1 METYTVEDIKK
12 YFNYLINKYPN
23 SNCEDYT
30 KRMMYRMFSNLSLD
44 NFEKVMK
51 KIKENAWHY
60 NGFPL

>member
-12 YFNYLINKYPN
+12 YFNYLIDKYPN

-51 KIKENAWHY
+51 KIKENA
-60 NGFPL
+60 

>member
-30 KRMMYRMFSNLSLD
+30 KRMMYRMFGDPDGLD
-44 NFEKVMK
+44 YFEKVMK
-51 KIKENAWHY
+51 KIKNA
-60 NGFPL
+60 